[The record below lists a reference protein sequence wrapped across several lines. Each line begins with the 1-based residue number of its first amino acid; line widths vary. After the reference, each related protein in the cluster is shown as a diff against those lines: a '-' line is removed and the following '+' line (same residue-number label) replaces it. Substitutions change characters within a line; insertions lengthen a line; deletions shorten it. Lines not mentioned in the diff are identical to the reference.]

1 MICSLD
7 RSGNL
12 LFHEIDSLL
21 AQLIIEPFEQK
32 ELSSKIINQYLFKKL
47 TKQDPLFSQ
56 DWKEYIVPEL
66 ETLFLSCHQQV
77 LEDLES
83 LKKIPAHAH
92 SHRLIITFDH
102 RDAWLRMLSV
112 IRLLMTLPCR
122 MDPKINLDD
131 TLSVAERKILL
142 QIEIFALIQQCLVE
156 AEMNEAPEHFT

>member
-7 RSGNL
+7 HSRNI
-12 LFHEIDSLL
+12 LFHEIDSRL

-83 LKKIPAHAH
+83 FKQNPSHAH
-92 SHRLIITFDH
+92 GHKLTIVLDH
-102 RDAWLRMLSV
+102 RDAWLRMLSL
-112 IRLLMTLPCR
+112 IRLLITSPCH
-122 MDPKINLDD
+122 MEPKINTQD
-131 TLSVAERKILL
+131 TLSVTERKTLL
-142 QIEIFALIQQCLVE
+142 QMEIFAFIQQCLVE
-156 AEMNEAPEHFT
+156 AEMKDSG

>member
-7 RSGNL
+7 HSRNI

-77 LEDLES
+77 LEDLDS
-83 LKKIPAHAH
+83 LKKIPAHTH
-92 SHRLIITFDH
+92 SHRLTITFDH
-102 RDAWLRMLSV
+102 RDAWLRMLSL
-112 IRLLMTLPCR
+112 IRLLMTSPCH
-122 MDPKINLDD
+122 MDPKINTQD
-131 TLSVAERKILL
+131 TLSVTERKTLL
-142 QIEIFALIQQCLVE
+142 QIEIFAFIQQCLVE
-156 AEMNEAPEHFT
+156 AEMNEAPE